1 MKSFAGLLGMSLLV
15 AALSPGE
22 CRGKDDPDIV
32 GSWEV
37 TTSYA
42 EGSSVAGLELTRDGD
57 EYKGRSGWLVPDWG
71 TFQYT
76 GKREKNAAA
85 VRLVL
90 SYGSPEPIG
99 ELIVRN
105 ERGTLK
111 GSGTLHGVP
120 ISIVGHRPR
129 QRAANAPR
137 VHDFEPTRF
146 YRIISG
152 SLPPALRIFPGDT
165 VRTRTVDARA
175 VDEHD
180 QPRALPG
187 NNATGPFYVE
197 GAMPGDT
204 LAVHFD
210 KIRPN
215 RRWAEQYRGTI
226 YPSVLK
232 PGHEQERIEN
242 WSNRWTLDL
251 ENGTATPDQPGA
263 KLKHLSIKLQPM
275 LGVVGVAPFWDQ
287 VSTAPDLGRWGG
299 NLDYNQIREGTTLYL
314 SVYQAGAMLFMGDGH
329 AVQGD
334 GEITGQG
341 LEISMDVEFTV
352 DVIRGEYLDQP
363 WAENGEYIMV
373 SGIDGSLTTAMQA
386 ATSGLAKWLAARFAL
401 NAAEIATLLTN
412 CVQYDIAEVVD
423 PHTHVVAKIRKDV
436 LSQISKP

>member
-1 MKSFAGLLGMSLLV
+1 MKSFVGLLGMLLLV
-15 AALSPGE
+15 ASLTPSE
-22 CRGKDDPDIV
+22 CLGADNTDIV
-32 GSWEV
+32 GLWEV
-37 TTSYA
+37 TTSYS
-42 EGSSVAGLELTRDGD
+42 EGSSVAGLELARDGD

-76 GKREKNAAA
+76 GKREKNKAA

-90 SYGSPEPIG
+90 SSGSPEPIG
-99 ELIVRN
+99 ELVVRN

-111 GSGTLHGVP
+111 GSGTLRGVP

-137 VHDFEPTRF
+137 VHDFEPTKF
-146 YRIISG
+146 YRVISG
-152 SLPPALRIFPGDT
+152 SIPPALRIFPGDT
-165 VRTRTVDARA
+165 VRTKTVDARGA
-175 VDEHD
+175 DEHGK
-180 QPRALPG
+180 QRALPG

-204 LAVHFD
+204 LAIHFN

-215 RRWAEQYRGTI
+215 RRWAFQYRSTI

-232 PGHEQERIEN
+232 PGHEQEQIEN
-242 WSNRWTLDL
+242 WSDRWTLDL
-251 ENGTATPDQPGA
+251 ENGTAAPDQPSA
-263 KLKHLSIKLQPM
+263 KLEQFTIKLQPM
-275 LGVVGVAPFWDQ
+275 LGGVGVAPFWDQ
-287 VSTAPDLGRWGG
+287 VSTMTDLGRWGG

-363 WAENGEYIMV
+363 WAENDEYIMV

-386 ATSGLAKWLAARFAL
+386 ATSGLSKWLAARFAL

-412 CVQYDIAEVVD
+412 CVHYDIAEVVD

-436 LSQISKP
+436 LSQIPKP